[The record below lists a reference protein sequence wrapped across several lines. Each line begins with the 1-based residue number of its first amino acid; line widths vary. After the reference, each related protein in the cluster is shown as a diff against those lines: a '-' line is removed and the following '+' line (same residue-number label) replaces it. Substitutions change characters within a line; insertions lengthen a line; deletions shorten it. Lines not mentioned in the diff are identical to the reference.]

1 MYKAAA
7 NIILQQFA
15 LIVCRIRKYIHTKG
29 VKMKTKIKKLT
40 AKKALVI
47 GPVLGAI
54 LGVGVLIGCTT
65 DSGIIE
71 GRDST
76 SITTSQEVSES
87 GGGEHGISREAGSER
102 GGGEHGGSG
111 GESGRESGVFGSE
124 EGSVANLVPDATFD
138 ATRGGARLILNYDA
152 AGNAFMGT
160 VENTTNSALS
170 NVRIEVHLSN
180 GTELG
185 PTTPVDMAPGEVLDI
200 NLPSTQA
207 SFTGWIAHAE
217 VGSGAEAGGEHA
229 SASGS
234 ESASESGGGEGA
246 GGEGHGPGGEG
257 VSEAAREAAMSSP
270 ITPLDQAWNGV
281 LGGLAISA
289 QYDAATQSV
298 NATVQNPTSQQLCYV
313 QSEPHLKMGTQTVG
327 ELGPQKLGD
336 LNPGQT
342 AMSSLSVTGEPEL
355 AGVAYD
361 GYVVHMEVFDCGGP
375 GPVAHTGAE
384 GSGVEGAGGEGHG
397 PGGEGSSESGGESGE
412 SGSEEGSGAT
422 LALDETF
429 DEVRGGARLVIG
441 YDAQSNAFNG
451 IVENTTDNTL
461 SNVRIEVHLSNGTE
475 LGPTTPVDMSPGE
488 MYAIKMPATQEPFTG
503 WIAHAEVGGGE
514 GGGEHVIGSG
524 SGRESGGGH
533 GSSSESGGEH
543 GGRGERRGGG

>member
-1 MYKAAA
+1 
-7 NIILQQFA
+7 
-15 LIVCRIRKYIHTKG
+15 
-29 VKMKTKIKKLT
+29 MKTRIKKLLT
-40 AKKALVI
+40 KPLLV

-54 LGVGVLIGCTT
+54 FGVGILTACT
-65 DSGIIE
+65 DNGIME
-71 GRDST
+71 SRDS
-76 SITTSQEVSES
+76 SGVTTSQE
-87 GGGEHGISREAGSER
+87 ISER
-102 GGGEHGGSG
+102 GGGERDSAREGGSARGGGSEHGG
-111 GESGRESGVFGSE
+111 GESGRESGNESAASGGAASGSE
-124 EGSVANLVPDATFD
+124 EGSGANLAPDATFD
-138 ATRGGARLILNYDA
+138 AVRGGARLILNYDA
-152 AGNAFMGT
+152 AGNAFTGT
-160 VENTTNSALS
+160 VENTTSNALS

-185 PTTPVDMAPGEVLDI
+185 PTTPVDMAPGEVLTV

-217 VGSGAEAGGEHA
+217 VGSGAESGGEHA
-229 SASGS
+229 SGSGS
-234 ESASESGGGEGA
+234 ESGSEIGGEG
-246 GGEGHGPGGEG
+246 GESGPDGPEG
-257 VSEAAREAAMSSP
+257 PESGSEAAREAAMSSP

-298 NATVQNPTSQQLCYV
+298 NASVQNTASQQLCYV
-313 QSEPHLKMGTQTVG
+313 QAEPHLKSGTQTVG

-342 AMSSLSVTGEPEL
+342 VMSSLSVSGEPGL

-384 GSGVEGAGGEGHG
+384 GAEGSGGEGAGGEGHG
-397 PGGEGSSESGGESGE
+397 PGGEGGSESGSESAA

-422 LALDETF
+422 LAKDEIF
-429 DEVRGGARLVIG
+429 DAVRGGARLVMG
-441 YDAQSNAFNG
+441 YDAPSNSFNG
-451 IVENTTDNTL
+451 IVENTTGETL

-475 LGPTTPVDMSPGE
+475 LGPTTPVDMRPGE
-488 MYAIKMPATQEPFTG
+488 MYAISMPATQEAFTG

-514 GGGEHVIGSG
+514 GGGEHGSG
-524 SGRESGGGH
+524 GESSGRESGGEH
-533 GSSSESGGEH
+533 SGSRESGGEH